1 MSKYFN
7 IVIALAG
14 TCQNAS
20 MVTEL
25 ANKGTVNHP
34 IYETAVKSLLNT
46 DPVSAIDVF
55 GDLNNVRTGL
65 VFLAQIL
72 SLDRNRKQMEMMRYV
87 LGSLN
92 IANKL
97 RKNNQVLSE
106 LSVRL
111 ARIKNIHPALNDT
124 ILITYIDALS
134 YSFAGT
140 YVDTISPLTMKI
152 KVTGKRECL
161 QNTLTQAKVRTALFA
176 CVRAGTLWYQMGG
189 SRSQFIFSRK
199 QLLKATH
206 DLLNSS

>member
-25 ANKGTVNHP
+25 ANKGTVSHP
-34 IYETAVKSLLNT
+34 IYETAVKSLFNT

-55 GDLNNVRTGL
+55 GDLNSVRTGL

-72 SLDRNRKQMEMMRYV
+72 SLDRNKEQMKMMRYV

-106 LSVRL
+106 LSARL
-111 ARIKNIHPALNDT
+111 ARIKNIHPALNNT

-140 YVDTISPLTMKI
+140 YVDIISPLTMKI

-199 QLLKATH
+199 QLLQATH